1 MRTLMISTA
10 AGLAL
15 LVPATAMAHS
25 FSVGSRAATCY
36 SASLNFGIK
45 PSAVDDCTAALDQ
58 EALSFSD
65 RVATYVNRG
74 IIRMNMGDHAGADR
88 DFDTAIQMDAN
99 EPEAWLNKGLLRLRQ
114 DRPGDAMPLIQRSI
128 EAHTIRP
135 ALALYARGVAHEE
148 LGHLNAAYSD
158 LSQARDLAPNWKL
171 PVEQL
176 ARYHVR

>member
-1 MRTLMISTA
+1 MISTA

-88 DFDTAIQMDAN
+88 DFDTAAPPLREEHVQQWCVSFFVVRNAMTLEQPARQFHHGTDA
-99 EPEAWLNKGLLRLRQ
+99 R
-114 DRPGDAMPLIQRSI
+114 
-128 EAHTIRP
+128 
-135 ALALYARGVAHEE
+135 
-148 LGHLNAAYSD
+148 
-158 LSQARDLAPNWKL
+158 
-171 PVEQL
+171 
-176 ARYHVR
+176 